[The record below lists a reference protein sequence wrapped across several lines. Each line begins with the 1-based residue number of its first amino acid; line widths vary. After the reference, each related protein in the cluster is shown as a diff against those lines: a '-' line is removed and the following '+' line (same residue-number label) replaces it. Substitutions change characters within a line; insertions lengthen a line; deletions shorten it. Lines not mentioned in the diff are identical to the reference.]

1 MIRDILGWIWDTL
14 VIWWLN
20 LKSVISFFKWVFSS
34 EPKELCADMSSL
46 FSPESYEDSHG
57 RDDRFPS
64 MVSPVVRFLC
74 RNFYL
79 VIPITAILVIV
90 VQIVLGIPLGGMIVY
105 TILLVPL
112 CLLGIVILVLSLTAI
127 EAFAK
132 LCACLI
138 LYEGL
143 PTGAENFIDAFI
155 LSLARDGSL

>member
-14 VIWWLN
+14 EIWWLN

-34 EPKELCADMSSL
+34 EPKELCNDMAEL
-46 FSPESYEDSHG
+46 FCPESYEDSHG

-64 MVSPVVRFLC
+64 VVSPVARFLC

-79 VIPITAILVIV
+79 AVPVCVIV
-90 VQIVLGIPLGGMIVY
+90 VAVAQIILGIPLGGIIVY

-112 CLLGIVILVLSLTAI
+112 LLLGIVILMLSLTAM

-132 LCACLI
+132 LCTCLI
-138 LYEGL
+138 LYGEL
-143 PTGAENFIDAFI
+143 PVGAENFIDAFL

>member
-20 LKSVISFFKWVFSS
+20 LKSVISFIKWVFSS
-34 EPKELCADMSSL
+34 EPKQLCADMSAL
-46 FSPESYEDSHG
+46 FSRECYEDSHG
-57 RDDRFPS
+57 KDDRFPS
-64 MVSPVVRFLC
+64 VVSPVARFLC

-79 VIPITAILVIV
+79 VIPVTVIAVIV
-90 VQIVLGIPLGGMIVY
+90 IQVILGTPLGESIVY
-105 TILLVPL
+105 TIILAPL
-112 CLLGIVILVLSLTAI
+112 CLLGLVIAVLSLTAM

-138 LYEGL
+138 LYEDL

>member
-14 VIWWLN
+14 VIWWMN
-20 LKSVISFFKWVFSS
+20 LKSVVSFFKWVFSS
-34 EPKELCADMSSL
+34 EPKEVCADLSAM
-46 FSPESYEDSHG
+46 FCPKSYEDSFG

-64 MVSPVVRFLC
+64 VISPVARFVC

-79 VIPITAILVIV
+79 IVPIVAIIVIV
-90 VQIVLGIPLGGMIVY
+90 VQIIMGISLGEVIVY

-112 CLLGIVILVLSLTAI
+112 LLLGIVILMLSLTAM

-138 LYEGL
+138 LYEEL
-143 PTGAENFIDAFI
+143 PSGAENFIDAFI